1 MYNQYSIE
9 NAILNPKRKIIEI
22 LIEKKLEFF
31 YRDLLKRCNVH
42 RKKINIKISNK
53 SIILNK
59 IGKFAKYQGVA
70 LLVEKLNFY
79 NYANLKEKIDDKK
92 LILLID
98 QLNDPMNFGSI
109 LRVSYAFGV
118 DNIVILDHFMTE
130 ENGFVASIA
139 SGSLDKINIF
149 KVSNLVNTINLLKK

>member
-1 MYNQYSIE
+1 MKKKPNYYWMYNQYSIE
-9 NAILNPKRKIIEI
+9 NAILNPKRKIKEI

-31 YRDLLKRCNVH
+31 YRDLLKRSNVH

-79 NYANLKEKIDDKK
+79 NYANLKEKIYDKHT
-92 LILLID
+92 
-98 QLNDPMNFGSI
+98 S
-109 LRVSYAFGV
+109 
-118 DNIVILDHFMTE
+118 
-130 ENGFVASIA
+130 
-139 SGSLDKINIF
+139 
-149 KVSNLVNTINLLKK
+149 